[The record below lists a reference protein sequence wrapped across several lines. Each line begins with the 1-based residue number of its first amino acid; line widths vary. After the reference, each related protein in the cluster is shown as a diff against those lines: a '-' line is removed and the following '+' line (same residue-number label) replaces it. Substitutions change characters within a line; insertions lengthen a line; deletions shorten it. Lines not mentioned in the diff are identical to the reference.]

1 MVPVGTLKRC
11 KAPFLPVDKLFTEI
25 LAIRDEYLP
34 LTYFDAI
41 YIIDLCEPLLE
52 VARARIKARGWKNV
66 HVLCQDASRFV
77 LPEWESGA
85 VDPRGSL
92 TAITMSYS
100 LSMASRRRHFDPF
113 FLGDMLIIAPSPL
126 PPPLSTHR
134 YPHFTRF
141 WIDVIKCL
149 ILKED

>member
-1 MVPVGTLKRC
+1 MEHRKDVRRHFCWLINYLLKSW
-11 KAPFLPVDKLFTEI
+11 PFV
-25 LAIRDEYLP
+25 RDEYLP

-100 LSMASRRRHFDPF
+100 LSMASRPRHL
-113 FLGDMLIIAPSPL
+113 FL
-126 PPPLSTHR
+126 
-134 YPHFTRF
+134 
-141 WIDVIKCL
+141 VC
-149 ILKED
+149 